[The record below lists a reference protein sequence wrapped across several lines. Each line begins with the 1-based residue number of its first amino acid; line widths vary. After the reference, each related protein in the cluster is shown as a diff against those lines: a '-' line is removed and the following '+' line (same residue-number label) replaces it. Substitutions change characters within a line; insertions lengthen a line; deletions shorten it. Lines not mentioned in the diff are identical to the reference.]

1 MKFDNLTFIS
11 KGTHSLVFRGQEIGV
26 ENSPPYCLKL
36 FRQTWV
42 TPFNLELAAYERL
55 SLDRGT
61 RKYIPYLYGYGH
73 RTLSEWGFDRSS
85 TDKDIYSGLVMEW
98 IEDAEPLSAANAT
111 IHNTSI
117 LLAGLS
123 KIHSSGVLHNDTFL
137 RNSLI
142 VPGTRKAVWIDFS
155 CAHLNEESNIPVE
168 MEVTARSILWK
179 VRALILKADIYSF
192 MIMHGGKVL
201 AKRSQ
206 HMQP

>member
-1 MKFDNLTFIS
+1 
-11 KGTHSLVFRGQEIGV
+11 
-26 ENSPPYCLKL
+26 
-36 FRQTWV
+36 
-42 TPFNLELAAYERL
+42 
-55 SLDRGT
+55 
-61 RKYIPYLYGYGH
+61 
-73 RTLSEWGFDRSS
+73 
-85 TDKDIYSGLVMEW
+85 MEW

-168 MEVTARSILWK
+168 MEITARSILWK
-179 VRALILKADIYSF
+179 V
-192 MIMHGGKVL
+192 
-201 AKRSQ
+201 
-206 HMQP
+206 